1 MIVDCPISLGELV
14 DKVTI
19 LEIKSVKVSDIKK
32 IENIQ
37 KELSLLSQK
46 LSELGVLS
54 DYETQ
59 KDKDSLFEI
68 NSKLWEIEDLIRDR
82 EHNQIFDEEFIKL
95 ARSVYITNDERFRV
109 KNSINLRYNSLIRE
123 EKSYKGY

>member
-1 MIVDCPISLGELV
+1 MIIDCPISLGELV
-14 DKVTI
+14 DKITI

-32 IENIQ
+32 LENIQ

-46 LSELGVLS
+46 LSELEVLK
-54 DYETQ
+54 DDETQ

-82 EHNQIFDEEFIKL
+82 EHNQTFDEEFIKL